1 MAPVPN
7 VGAGFSPL
15 DEELALPPGQLTPLL
30 QEWVVHL
37 GAWVPFGQV
46 PRLLSC
52 FAGLGIARETARR
65 LTEAAGTYLV
75 TAAEAAAPPLAPP
88 ADPGPDTAARL
99 LVSADGAMVRLQRGE
114 WVEVKTVAVGQVG
127 PPEVAADGSL
137 HVRTSELSYFSRQ
150 APVEEF
156 TRQAVVELHRRG
168 VRCAAAVAGV
178 ADGALWVQSFL
189 DYHCPAA
196 RRILDLPHAAEH
208 LGALAGAVWGPGT
221 AAAAAWQQAQ
231 VRELREHGA
240 AAVLPEVAARAAA
253 DPANEGLAEQAGYLE
268 RRAAQMDYPAFVAAG
283 WPIGS
288 GVVESANKLVVEARL
303 KGAGMGWGDAA
314 LNPMLALRNT
324 VCNDRWAEGWATV
337 AAGQAAAR
345 AQRRRGGAAAPVVLP
360 QSPPAGGEREPP
372 AAVHPAV
379 VAEVEAILARVSA
392 EGEAARAAAAPVH
405 GKPGPRHPW
414 RHSPLGPAR
423 QGAPV

>member
-1 MAPVPN
+1 

-46 PRLLSC
+46 PRLLNC

-75 TAAEAAAPPLAPP
+75 AAAEAAAPPLAPP
-88 ADPGPDTAARL
+88 ADPGPDSAARL

-127 PPEVAADGSL
+127 PPQVAADGSIS
-137 HVRTSELSYFSRQ
+137 VRTSALSYFSRH

-168 VRCAAAVAGV
+168 VRGAAAVAGV

-196 RRILDLPHAAEH
+196 LRILDLPHVAEH
-208 LGALAGAVWGPGT
+208 LGALAGAVWGAGT
-221 AAAAAWQQAQ
+221 AAAAWQHAQ
-231 VRELREHGA
+231 VRDVREHGA
-240 AAVLPEVAARAAA
+240 AAVLAEVTALVAAN
-253 DPANEGLAEQAGYLE
+253 PANEALAEQAGYLQ

-288 GVVESANKLVVEARL
+288 GVVESANKVVVEARL
-303 KGAGMGWGDAA
+303 KGAGMGWGEAA

-324 VCNDRWAEGWATV
+324 VCNDRWAEDWATV

-345 AQRRRGGAAAPVVLP
+345 AQRRGGGPPREIAPR
-360 QSPPAGGEREPP
+360 SPTAGGPGPRQG
-372 AAVHPAV
+372 AVNPVV
-379 VAEVEAILARVSA
+379 VAEVEAILTRVTA
-392 EGEAARAAAAPVH
+392 EMDAARAVAAPVD

-414 RHSPLGPAR
+414 RHSPIRQAPPAC
-423 QGAPV
+423 APA